1 MKSVVKL
8 LINKYVIL
16 NMILIMRVDKDNKDI
31 DGTERLIYK
40 LNKWN

>member
-31 DGTERLIYK
+31 DGTEH
-40 LNKWN
+40 LN